1 MNLKTNVGQKCL
13 RLIDKHFSKG
23 SPLYPLINRSKVKLS
38 YRCMPNMGAK
48 ISQHNAKLLRKKPEE
63 RKCNCRDKAECPL
76 PGKCRTDQ
84 VVYRATVST
93 DNETETYVGL
103 TAGELKTRYQK
114 HKSDFNNLSDKN
126 ATTLATYIWQL
137 KDENK
142 AYQVGFKIVGKAA
155 PFSAVSGRC
164 NLCIREKYEIIF
176 NPQNASLNSR
186 NELFSTCRH
195 KATALL
201 VKRKRKT
208 RPRGR

>member
-1 MNLKTNVGQKCL
+1 M
-13 RLIDKHFSKG
+13 
-23 SPLYPLINRSKVKLS
+23 PS
-38 YRCMPNMGAK
+38 Y
-48 ISQHNAKLLRKKPEE
+48 
-63 RKCNCRDKAECPL
+63 CRDKAECPL

-142 AYQVGFKIVGKAA
+142 AYQVDFEIVGRAA

-176 NPQNASLNSR
+176 NPENATLNSR

-201 VKRKRKT
+201 VKRKRKI